1 MQLVFHTAKFGAIK
15 GGCVL
20 FKVLS
25 QLELKRKFEDAIDF
39 ERWAE
44 SSQLYQQFIPLTR
57 DC

>member
-1 MQLVFHTAKFGAIK
+1 MQPVFHIAKFGAIK
-15 GGCVL
+15 DGCVL

-25 QLELKRKFEDAIDF
+25 QPDLKRKFEDAIDF
-39 ERWAE
+39 EWWAD